1 MKRQHLAPA
10 VSVLV
15 ISGVSLTALFLGMA
29 KNTTEPGLTR
39 FFELGRI
46 KLDPENGEVGP
57 YGLEGQVP
65 HVYDFDYF
73 TPTNTMFVMYLRS
86 GYFDQFPLQLEQR
99 TLKTPQDAIARAVE
113 FMEAEGYEPH
123 QYGVTKVEERSG
135 ARINQSVFA
144 GVPDE
149 AICYAVQIVTK
160 EEMGRPALG
169 ARRVLNF
176 KFEAHE
182 GQLISYHGT
191 PRPVFGPWRV
201 LVNESDALASAR
213 ESFEESAPP
222 SIYTE
227 LGWFLDRRGGGG
239 LSRYLRSPAF
249 AGYRFTFREPGWKQE
264 QFISVVVHAETGEVI
279 QRWDNSALHD
289 DSDY

>member
-1 MKRQHLAPA
+1 MKRRLLLFVPVFVLGGLAGT
-10 VSVLV
+10 VYLT
-15 ISGVSLTALFLGMA
+15 GVASRKA
-29 KNTTEPGLTR
+29 EPEIER
-39 FFELGRI
+39 FFDLARLKEAPVRG
-46 KLDPENGEVGP
+46 DVGP
-57 YGLEGQVP
+57 YGIEGQVP
-65 HVYDFDYF
+65 RVYDFEYF
-73 TPTNTMFVMYLRS
+73 TPTNTMFVMQLNS
-86 GYFDQFPLQLEQR
+86 GYFDKYPLNMDQR
-99 TLKTPQDAIARAVE
+99 VLKSTQDAVTRAVE
-113 FMEAEGYEPH
+113 FMDAEGYEPH
-123 QYGVTKVEERSG
+123 QYSILSVEEQDELSMVKGDFVGLPAYAVCYKVE
-135 ARINQSVFA
+135 
-144 GVPDE
+144 
-149 AICYAVQIVTK
+149 IVTK
-160 EEMGRPALG
+160 EELGRPALG
-169 ARRVLNF
+169 ARRVINF

-201 LVNESDALASAR
+201 LVNESDALATAR
-213 ESFEESAPP
+213 GSFEESAPP

-279 QRWDNSALHD
+279 HRWDNSALHD